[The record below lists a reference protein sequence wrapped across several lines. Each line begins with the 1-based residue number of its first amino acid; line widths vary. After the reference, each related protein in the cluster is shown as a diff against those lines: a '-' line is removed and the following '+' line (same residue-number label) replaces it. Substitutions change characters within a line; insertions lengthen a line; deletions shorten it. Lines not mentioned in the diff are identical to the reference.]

1 MNSNFID
8 FNNFN
13 KEQMN
18 DFLSLVKENSEKNNN
33 IIHPAAKFFKENGW
47 VKIEGFLDKNMSNI
61 LYHYVTLAAK
71 RCNFL
76 NETFGKNYEQ
86 DVFGTF
92 EDPQAPGDYSQY
104 GDLIFDTI
112 LNISLEN
119 MNILTNKK
127 LVPTYSYYRL
137 YTTGTELTR
146 HRDRAS
152 CEISTTLCL
161 GYDTSNIS
169 KNLYPNFNWPM
180 FVADKNN
187 EKNGVPVYMK
197 PGDMLIYR
205 GCEIDHWREPFK
217 GLNHAQ
223 VFLHY
228 NEIGKENNNVYDNRP
243 VLGLPSKFKKDDVVN
258 ISKPLNVE
266 LDPEDE
272 AFYNN
277 KNVSV
282 ID

>member
-13 KEQMN
+13 KEQM
-18 DFLSLVKENSEKNNN
+18 DEFLSLVEENSGKNNN

-47 VKIEGFLDKNMSNI
+47 VKIEGFLDKNISNI

-71 RCNFL
+71 RCSFL

-92 EDPQAPGDYSQY
+92 EDPQALGDYSQY

-161 GYDTSNIS
+161 GYNTSNIS

-205 GCEIDHWREPFK
+205 GCDLEHWRNEFT
-217 GLNHAQ
+217 GNVCAQ

-228 NEIGKENNNVYDNRP
+228 NDLKNGEKYIYDRRP
-243 VLGLPSKFKKDDVVN
+243 HLGLPANFIKTN
-258 ISKPLNVE
+258 
-266 LDPEDE
+266 
-272 AFYNN
+272 
-277 KNVSV
+277 
-282 ID
+282 